1 MRLKFGRL
9 SILEHQNMA
18 KPIPHCSKKKFGKNV
33 IFSERANPMI
43 YPLPKIKS
51 PNGITT
57 NCTGISLGH

>member
-9 SILEHQNMA
+9 SILDCLNMP
-18 KPIPHCSKKKFGKNV
+18 KPIPHCSKKNLEHDV
-33 IFSERANPMI
+33 IFSKRAHPMI

-51 PNGITT
+51 PNGIMT